1 MIDRRNWWAR
11 GVDLNA
17 GPVYR
22 SPPKPHVL
30 HWIRVEPIGKGW
42 KINGNHIQ
50 EEELKLNENLCA
62 TELTR
67 LKEL

>member
-1 MIDRRNWWAR
+1 MIDRRNWGAR

-22 SPPKPHVL
+22 SPSNPYVL
-30 HWIRVEPIGKGW
+30 LWNEPIGKGW

-50 EEELKLNENLCA
+50 EEELKLNENLNV
-62 TELTR
+62 
-67 LKEL
+67 